1 MGKKMIIVLDA
12 IDEELLKNG
21 PVGIVCSSQ
30 VNGNCIFYSK
40 GGARCSMCS
49 NLISQSPSGKD
60 GDGFLCRYYDT
71 RKASVIESDNDQL
84 NEILDMIVELQ
95 KDNSK

>member
-12 IDEELLKNG
+12 IDEALLNRG
-21 PVGIVCSSQ
+21 PVVCSSQ
-30 VNGNCIFYSK
+30 VNGNCVFYSK
-40 GGARCSMCS
+40 GGASCSMCN

-71 RKASVIESDNDQL
+71 HKASVIESDNDQL

-95 KDNSK
+95 KDNRK

>member
-1 MGKKMIIVLDA
+1 MIIVLDA
-12 IDEELLKNG
+12 IDDELLNSG
-21 PVGIVCSSQ
+21 SVGVVCSSQ
-30 VNGNCIFYSK
+30 VAGDCIFYAK
-40 GGARCSMCS
+40 GGARCSMCN

-60 GDGFLCRYYDT
+60 CAGFLCRYYDT

-95 KDNSK
+95 KDDSK

>member
-1 MGKKMIIVLDA
+1 MSKKMIIVLDA
-12 IDEELLKNG
+12 IDEELLNSS
-21 PVGIVCSSQ
+21 PVGVVCSSQ
-30 VNGNCIFYSK
+30 VTGNCVFYSK
-40 GGARCSMCS
+40 GGARCSMCNS
-49 NLISQSPSGKD
+49 LISQSPSGKD

-95 KDNSK
+95 KDNRK

>member
-12 IDEELLKNG
+12 IDEELINSG
-21 PVGIVCSSQ
+21 PVGVVCSSQ

-40 GGARCSMCS
+40 GGARCSMCN

-60 GDGFLCRYYDT
+60 CDGFLCRYYDT

-84 NEILDMIVELQ
+84 NEILDMIRELQ